1 MKKFLLAA
9 LLAGPV
15 CTVHAQSSVTLY
27 GLIDEGLTFNS
38 NQGGHRNY
46 TAASSVMQG
55 SRWGVFGTEDLGG
68 GLKAVFRLESGFD
81 INNGTM
87 SQGSRLFGRQAYV
100 GLTSNYGTLT
110 MGRQYD
116 PVVDY
121 VQPISLVAFMGAYGG
136 HPLDNDNLQDTYR
149 VNNTVKY
156 KTPTFGGASAEALYA
171 FSNTAGGFNQ
181 NSAWSVGAGYANG
194 AIALGGGVIKLDH
207 PGLGTNGAVGASGSG
222 STSDYAALANT
233 FVTGSVQNEWIAS
246 AAGTYTVG
254 GAMFG
259 IVYSHV
265 LYEMPTSNVRFDNFE
280 FDSSY
285 YFTPFLRLSGAYTFT
300 RGNVDLTDQQPRW
313 HQFNLVLDYF
323 LSKRTDVYLMG
334 VYQRAAGDAQTARI
348 YPMAASSSV
357 NQYLARVAIRHKF

>member
-9 LLAGPV
+9 LLACPV
-15 CTVHAQSSVTLY
+15 CAVYAQSSVTLY

-38 NQGGHRNY
+38 NQGGSRNY
-46 TAASSVMQG
+46 TAAGSVMQG
-55 SRWGVFGTEDLGG
+55 SRWGVYGTEDLGG

-81 INNGTM
+81 VNSGAM

-100 GLTSNYGTLT
+100 GLSSNYGTFT

-121 VQPISLVAFMGAYGG
+121 VQPLSLVTFMGAYGG

-149 VNNTVKY
+149 VNNSVKY
-156 KTPTFGGASAEALYA
+156 KSPTIDGASAEAMYA
-171 FSNTAGGFNQ
+171 FSNTAGGFSAN
-181 NSAWSVGAGYANG
+181 NAWSFGAGWSGGSVSLG
-194 AIALGGGVIKLDH
+194 AGVIKLDH
-207 PGLGTNGAVGASGSG
+207 PGSGTSGAVGSSGSG
-222 STSDYAALANT
+222 TTSDYASLANT
-233 FVTGSVQNEWIAS
+233 FVAGSVLNQYIAS

-254 GAMFG
+254 GAVFG
-259 IVYSHV
+259 VVYSHV
-265 LYEMPTSNVRFDNFE
+265 LYELPTSNVHFDNYE
-280 FDSSY
+280 FDAGY
-285 YFTPFLRLSGAYTFT
+285 YFTPFLRLSGAYTMT
-300 RGNVDLTDQQPRW
+300 RGKVAVTDQEPRY

-334 VYQRAAGDAQTARI
+334 VYQRAAGDAEFARI
-348 YPMAASSSV
+348 YPMAASSNM